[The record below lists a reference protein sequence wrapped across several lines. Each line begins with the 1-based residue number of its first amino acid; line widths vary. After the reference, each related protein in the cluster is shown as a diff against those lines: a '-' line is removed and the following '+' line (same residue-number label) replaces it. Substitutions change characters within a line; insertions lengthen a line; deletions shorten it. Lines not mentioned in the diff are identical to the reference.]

1 MHVLTKIFIV
11 LVTLL
16 ALAIVPLVAIR
27 STNEGKYKQLWM
39 DEQALSAAAS
49 AKASAVESQK
59 AALEASYSNQITD
72 LNGLIARIK
81 EDADKK
87 AAELRKAQGEL
98 KSAATLQ
105 ASINSNL
112 EIMAQ
117 AGKQSAS
124 TNEALV
130 KEVRD
135 LRDKVLASE
144 RMVIELDEA
153 VSTLQS
159 QLDVADASRRALQEE
174 LQKVREEKVASDS
187 RVARYVAMY
196 GEIAEAGK
204 SVLVG
209 DLSGDSTRVPAT
221 KDLTA
226 TVQNVTEVNGQTLVE
241 LNVGDRDGVA
251 MGWTLVVSDGAN
263 YVADIRIVKV
273 DVNRSTGVASF
284 VNAGRS
290 INVGQRAVAHRGQ

>member
-16 ALAIVPLVAIR
+16 ALAIVPLVAVR
-27 STNEGKYKQLWM
+27 STNEGKYKELWM
-39 DEQALSAAAS
+39 GEQSQAAS
-49 AKASAVESQK
+49 ANAKAAALESQK
-59 AALEASYSNQITD
+59 AALEASYTNQITE
-72 LNGLIARIK
+72 LNGTIATLRRDGDLK
-81 EDADKK
+81 G
-87 AAELRKAQGEL
+87 AELRKVQGEL

-117 AGKQSAS
+117 AGKQSAT

-135 LRDKVLASE
+135 LREKVLASE
-144 RMVIELDEA
+144 KSVIELDEA

-159 QLDVADASRRALQEE
+159 QLEVADASRKALQEE
-174 LQKVREEKVASDS
+174 LQKVREEKVASES
-187 RVARYVAMY
+187 RVAKYIAMY
-196 GEIAEAGK
+196 GEIAG
-204 SVLVG
+204 SVGVG
-209 DLSGDSTRVPAT
+209 IVDDSGRVPAT
-221 KDLTA
+221 RDLTA
-226 TVQNVTEVNGQTLVE
+226 TVQNVTTANDQVLVE
-241 LNVGDRDGVA
+241 INVGTRDGVQE
-251 MGWTLVVSDGAN
+251 GWTLVVSEGSS
-263 YVADIRIVKV
+263 YVADIRIIKV

-290 INVGQRAVAHRGQ
+290 VSVGQRAVAHRGQ